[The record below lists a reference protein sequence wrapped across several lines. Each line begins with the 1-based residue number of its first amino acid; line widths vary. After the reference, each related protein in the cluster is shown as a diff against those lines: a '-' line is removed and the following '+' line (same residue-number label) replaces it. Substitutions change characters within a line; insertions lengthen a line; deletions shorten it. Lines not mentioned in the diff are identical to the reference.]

1 MTSPRELRP
10 SSKSRSRATSRHSAA
25 RLAAVQALYQMELTD
40 AKAPT
45 VIDEFLHHRLGADDA
60 EAGGG
65 GKVNEK
71 LFSDIVRGVVV
82 RGEEIDQKIAESLP
96 DSWKAERLQIVLRC
110 ILRAG
115 ALELMVRFEAPAAV
129 VVSEYVR
136 LAHSFFS
143 EGEPALANGVL
154 DRLARDLRPGEL
166 EARGGAAGDAIG

>member
-1 MTSPRELRP
+1 MTASRELRP
-10 SSKSRSRATSRHSAA
+10 SSKSRSRSTSRHSAA
-25 RLAAVQALYQMELTD
+25 RLAAVQALYQMEMTE
-40 AKAPT
+40 AKAPI
-45 VIDEFLHHRLGADDA
+45 VIDEFLRHRLGADDA

-65 GKVNEK
+65 GRVNEK

-82 RGEEIDQKIAESLP
+82 RGEEIDRKIAASLP
-96 DSWKAERLQIVLRC
+96 ENWQPERLQIVLRC

-166 EARGGAAGDAIG
+166 EARDGAAGDAIG